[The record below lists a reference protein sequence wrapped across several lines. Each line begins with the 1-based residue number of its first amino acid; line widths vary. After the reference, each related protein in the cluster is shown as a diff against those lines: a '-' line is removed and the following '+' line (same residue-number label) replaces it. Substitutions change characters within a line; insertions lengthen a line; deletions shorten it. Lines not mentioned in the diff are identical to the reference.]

1 MVSFKKFCENNNIKL
16 ETMSNFDINDVV
28 KKLNIPNFRGV
39 FMRDN
44 LPKKINARECG
55 IVNLQSESEP
65 GSHWAAYFKSGK
77 SKYYFDSYG
86 LNPTNELLKYLKTNG
101 CFSTFEI
108 QPMGTVICG
117 QLCIYVLYRLSQGD
131 NFVDILLDLRDEF
144 LI

>member
-55 IVNLQSESEP
+55 I
-65 GSHWAAYFKSGK
+65 
-77 SKYYFDSYG
+77 
-86 LNPTNELLKYLKTNG
+86 
-101 CFSTFEI
+101 
-108 QPMGTVICG
+108 
-117 QLCIYVLYRLSQGD
+117 
-131 NFVDILLDLRDEF
+131 
-144 LI
+144 